1 MRMSDTTNPK
11 AFNNSLSTR
20 EFGVIGDGVTDDT
33 EALQNAINSGV
44 PSITVDGNV
53 QITST
58 MVLANGQTLSVPS
71 GSSIVWAGP
80 AGGTVITSP
89 SSSKLIDAS
98 ILCQGSGF
106 IDLGNAGIGMYLHSH
121 NGCVF
126 EWRSQGASQTS
137 TVIQSIADSGTSM
150 NSSTNKWLS
159 LRHDNDCG
167 RLMYIAGNKTMGA
180 YNTISTYGRIRCAGN
195 CYAAGIEFGANCDTN
210 FFAEMVSL
218 DLANGVT
225 GATGIKCADDP
236 TCYGQHFADVN
247 IAFYGS
253 SSNRVGLYVGS
264 QNRWIQADRLF
275 IDSSNS
281 SEVDAGAIVVSPSAI
296 SYRIAVSSDVGGFY
310 NFERLLSLG
319 YTIQSHDFVGEIHV
333 SLAPGTAQAIVVP
346 AGAGI
351 LAMTCGDS
359 NFSGLLLTINGST
372 FVPRALALP
381 GATYIVLGNG
391 ALGNGGGTAG
401 RLNIN
406 TCTDGKLY
414 MSNRLSSE
422 ILGIT
427 LTFVGATGR

>member
-1 MRMSDTTNPK
+1 MKTSGTMNPK

-33 EALQNAINSGV
+33 EALQNAINSGA

-89 SSSKLIDAS
+89 SNSKLIDAS
-98 ILCQGSGF
+98 VLCQGSGF
-106 IDLGNAGIGMYLHSH
+106 ISLGNAGIGMYLHSH
-121 NGCVF
+121 SGCVF

-167 RLMYIAGNKTMGA
+167 RLLYISGNASLGSG
-180 YNTISTYGRIRCAGN
+180 NTISTYGRIRCAGN
-195 CYAAGIEFGANCDTN
+195 CYVAGIEFGPYCDSN

-218 DLANGVT
+218 DLAAS
-225 GATGIKCADDP
+225 ATGIKCADDP

-253 SSNRVGLYVGS
+253 PSNRVGLYIGS
-264 QNRWIQADRLF
+264 ENRWIQVDRLY
-275 IDSSNS
+275 IDSFNG
-281 SEVDAGAIVVSPSAI
+281 SEVDAGAVVVNTNAI
-296 SYRIAVSSDVGGFY
+296 SYRVATGAGTGSFY
-310 NFERLLSLG
+310 NLERLLSLG
-319 YTIQSHDFVGEIHV
+319 YSIQSHGFWGETHV
-333 SLAPGTAQAIVVP
+333 SVAPGIAQAVAVPSGVGIV
-346 AGAGI
+346 
-351 LAMTCGDS
+351 AMTCGDS
-359 NFSGLLLTINGST
+359 NFSGLLWVANATTRPPIPL
-372 FVPRALALP
+372 ALAN
-381 GATYIVLGNG
+381 ATYIVFGNG
-391 ALGNGGGTAG
+391 ALTNGGGTAG

-406 TCTDGKLY
+406 TCADGKLY
-414 MSNRLSSE
+414 VSNRLPSE
-422 ILGIT
+422 TIGIIF
-427 LTFVGATGR
+427 TFIGAAGR